1 MAALIKDFL
10 SELLSRKS
18 SGKGIVLKERFKED
32 YRYPYGKSN
41 SSEQPEEL
49 HFLEGEKR
57 DGFKD

>member
-10 SELLSRKS
+10 SEPLSRRNA
-18 SGKGIVLKERFKED
+18 GEGIVLKERFKED
-32 YRYPYGKSN
+32 YRYQYGKSN

-57 DGFKD
+57 DDFTD